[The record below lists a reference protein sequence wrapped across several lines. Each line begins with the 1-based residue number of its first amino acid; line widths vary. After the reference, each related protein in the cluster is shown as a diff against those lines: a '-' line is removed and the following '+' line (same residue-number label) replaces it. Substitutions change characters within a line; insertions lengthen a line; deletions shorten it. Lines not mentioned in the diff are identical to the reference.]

1 MKGSITIA
9 LALIL
14 TPAGPVLTPH
24 AQGPEEITLRLLEAD
39 GTIGRRVRGG
49 ILHGDGGF
57 SPRAEGVVYLRDG
70 TLAFE
75 RAGFLILPDGGAIS
89 VFSPNR
95 GSKEVR
101 DENGKR
107 YRIPPG
113 FHLEKDTDSGRHF
126 VVPEGGAVVR
136 DREGR
141 YHVLPPDARLEYDG
155 RGRPFIVPAGTHLE
169 KDADGRGFVVP
180 DGGRLERDGNGRTIV
195 VPPGLRSFSTIS
207 EGLTWFRRACASSF
221 SPRRPGRPVTWFS
234 RPGRRW

>member
-24 AQGPEEITLRLLEAD
+24 AQGAEKITLRLIEAD

-57 SPRAEGVVYLRDG
+57 SPMAEGVIYLRDG
-70 TLAFE
+70 AVAFE
-75 RAGFLILPDGGAIS
+75 RGGFLILPDGGAIS
-89 VFSPNR
+89 VFSPDR

-141 YHVLPPDARLEYDG
+141 YHVLPPDARLE
-155 RGRPFIVPAGTHLE
+155 
-169 KDADGRGFVVP
+169 
-180 DGGRLERDGNGRTIV
+180 RDGNGRTIV
-195 VPPGLRSFSTIS
+195 VPPGAEVVLDDFGRAYVVPKGMRIVFLPSAT
-207 EGLTWFRRACASSF
+207 RR
-221 SPRRPGRPVTWFS
+221 RPVTWSS